1 MAALPRKND
10 LNRAEEEYPRLSQFE
25 WNFST
30 CPVWELE
37 ECWYYEFKRESPLVR
52 KRVVDW
58 RKSCDPPTFDEFL
71 KLAQAMLMPPERGH
85 LYAFCPEWPSYPYL
99 DIPPAERKRRF
110 SQLFRNETE
119 SLAAELEPRPAPPGA
134 LSLQEVNFILE
145 LGGKKERIQEEDV
158 TFRIRRSM
166 ADKEILRRVAAWLKV
181 HRSYKASPNVSN
193 RRIRADLKALGAL
206 RVLRT
211 ENGDWKKGPEIYWEH
226 GEWIKGRKRAEAVIE
241 RMNKVFA

>member
-119 SLAAELEPRPAPPGA
+119 SLAAELEPRTAA
-134 LSLQEVNFILE
+134 NSFQSARARQAFLTHQRSQRSEEVTT
-145 LGGKKERIQEEDV
+145 V
-158 TFRIRRSM
+158 
-166 ADKEILRRVAAWLKV
+166 V
-181 HRSYKASPNVSN
+181 
-193 RRIRADLKALGAL
+193 
-206 RVLRT
+206 
-211 ENGDWKKGPEIYWEH
+211 
-226 GEWIKGRKRAEAVIE
+226 
-241 RMNKVFA
+241 